1 MSKSVEINRH
11 PILSDKIIY
20 SAIRK
25 LNLKYKTRIDPE
37 QFFDS
42 VTSNF
47 CLAVLDEEV
56 LSLSFPV
63 VATSEYARVHINV
76 VNENPVIEKIN
87 FNDAFKKE
95 IKRVGENWAWKKK
108 ITLYYTIFIILLD

>member
-1 MSKSVEINRH
+1 MNKSVVINRH

-20 SAIRK
+20 SAIKK
-25 LNLKYKTRIDPE
+25 LNLKYETKIDPE

-47 CLAVLDEEV
+47 CLAVFDEGV

-63 VATSEYARVHINV
+63 VATSEYARVHIRV
-76 VNENPVIEKIN
+76 VDENPVLEKIS

-95 IKRVGENWAWKKK
+95 IKRVRE
-108 ITLYYTIFIILLD
+108 Y

>member
-1 MSKSVEINRH
+1 MNKSVAINRH
-11 PILSDKIIY
+11 PILSDEIIY
-20 SAIRK
+20 SAIKK

-47 CLAVLDEEV
+47 CLAVLEEEV

-63 VATSEYARVHINV
+63 VATSEYARVQINV
-76 VNENPVIEKIN
+76 VDGLPIIEKIN
-87 FNDAFKKE
+87 FNNAFKEE
-95 IKRVGENWAWKKK
+95 IKRVE
-108 ITLYYTIFIILLD
+108 Y